1 MSLKKA
7 RFFKRDCKGTLFFF
21 TDKFFLKKFSS
32 IFVSAMEKSI
42 DKVPLWQ
49 IFVTFAKIGAFT
61 IGGGYAMI
69 PVIQSE
75 MSRKGW
81 ISDEDLPD
89 IVALSQSAPGVM
101 AVNISIFAGHKL
113 RGVKGSRVATLGSI
127 LPSFLIILA
136 IAMFFTAF
144 RDNPWVERAFKGIRP
159 VVISLILVPMVN
171 MARKS
176 CKKWWHWLLAIGSLI
191 AVAFLNVS
199 PVYIILCVLI
209 IGFSVTRYTLW
220 KR

>member
-1 MSLKKA
+1 MEQSPQK
-7 RFFKRDCKGTLFFF
+7 
-21 TDKFFLKKFSS
+21 
-32 IFVSAMEKSI
+32 VS
-42 DKVPLWQ
+42 LWQ

-69 PVIQSE
+69 PVIQAE

-81 ISDEDLPD
+81 IPEEDLPD

-113 RGVKGSRVATLGSI
+113 RGVKGSIAATLGSI

-136 IAMFFTAF
+136 IAIFFTAF
-144 RDNPWVERAFKGIRP
+144 KDNPWVIKAFKGIRP
-159 VVISLILVPMVN
+159 VVIALILVPMVN
-171 MARKS
+171 MARK
-176 CKKWWHWLLAIGSLI
+176 CCTKWYHWLLALVSL
-191 AVAFLNVS
+191 ALVAFLNVS
-199 PVYIILCVLI
+199 PVYIILCVLVL
-209 IGFSVTRYTLW
+209 GYSVSRYSLW